1 MLNFNKLFFL
11 ICITL
16 ISFSNVS
23 SQTKLAHIDT
33 QKLILSMPEM
43 NIVQAEL
50 ETLMKNYANQYMLME
65 KAVESKNSQYLN
77 EFETQ
82 TEEINKA
89 RNEEIRAL
97 LMSINEFKK
106 GIQFELGKKERELTE
121 PIKNKVNQ
129 AIIKVATAQG
139 FNYVLDST
147 QGQGVILADGKDL
160 MADVKIE
167 LGF

>member
-1 MLNFNKLFFL
+1 MLNLNKLFFL
-11 ICITL
+11 ICVTL

-50 ETLMKNYANQYMLME
+50 EALMKNYANQYMLME

-82 TEEINKA
+82 TKEINKA

-147 QGQGVILADGKDL
+147 QGQGVILANGKDL
-160 MADVKIE
+160 MADVKTE

>member
-1 MLNFNKLFFL
+1 
-11 ICITL
+11 
-16 ISFSNVS
+16 
-23 SQTKLAHIDT
+23 
-33 QKLILSMPEM
+33 
-43 NIVQAEL
+43 
-50 ETLMKNYANQYMLME
+50 
-65 KAVESKNSQYLN
+65 
-77 EFETQ
+77 
-82 TEEINKA
+82 
-89 RNEEIRAL
+89 
-97 LMSINEFKK
+97 MSINEFKK

-121 PIKNKVNQ
+121 PIKNKVNK

>member
-1 MLNFNKLFFL
+1 MLNLNKLFFL
-11 ICITL
+11 ICVTL

-50 ETLMKNYANQYMLME
+50 EALMKNYANQYMLME

-82 TEEINKA
+82 TKEINKA

-121 PIKNKVNQ
+121 PIKNKVSQ

>member
-1 MLNFNKLFFL
+1 MLNLNKLFFL
-11 ICITL
+11 ICVTL

-50 ETLMKNYANQYMLME
+50 EALMKNYANQYMLME

-82 TEEINKA
+82 TKEINKA
-89 RNEEIRAL
+89 RNE
-97 LMSINEFKK
+97 
-106 GIQFELGKKERELTE
+106 
-121 PIKNKVNQ
+121 
-129 AIIKVATAQG
+129 
-139 FNYVLDST
+139 
-147 QGQGVILADGKDL
+147 
-160 MADVKIE
+160 
-167 LGF
+167 

>member
-1 MLNFNKLFFL
+1 MLNLNKLFFL
-11 ICITL
+11 ICVTL

-50 ETLMKNYANQYMLME
+50 EALMKNYANQYMLME

-82 TEEINKA
+82 TKEINKA